1 MRMIG
6 VIVALGPKANAEDTV
21 NSDRKTVFLYLPN
34 IKFLVSEWT
43 NGIEVIVIVGS
54 QVMSTC

>member
-1 MRMIG
+1 MIG

-21 NSDRKTVFLYLPN
+21 KSDKKTVFLYLLK
-34 IKFLVSEWT
+34 IKSLISEWT
-43 NGIEVIVIVGS
+43 IEGIVVES

>member
-1 MRMIG
+1 MIG